1 MFVCSWYDLSIL
13 SAGSVPSP
21 KSVASWVLCRGL
33 GKTLDEMTVTIP
45 HDLYV
50 FGSQENS
57 VCDREWVES
66 LRAVLKEQ
74 TELDYKPVRDAT
86 TEQEFKKYHRNVN
99 LCCFWL
105 QIAVQ
110 TLWNIKIA
118 VLVKAEHENRI
129 SHVGMSSVKTGIA
142 NTLGN
147 NSSQYLVAV
156 LPAHASWPAI
166 VVLFC
171 FPSVTLKVFLYF
183 FFL

>member
-1 MFVCSWYDLSIL
+1 MFVCSWYDLSVL

-74 TELDYKPVRDAT
+74 TELDYKPVKKDAT
-86 TEQEFKKYHRNVN
+86 KQE
-99 LCCFWL
+99 L
-105 QIAVQ
+105 
-110 TLWNIKIA
+110 
-118 VLVKAEHENRI
+118 EE
-129 SHVGMSSVKTGIA
+129 
-142 NTLGN
+142 
-147 NSSQYLVAV
+147 
-156 LPAHASWPAI
+156 
-166 VVLFC
+166 
-171 FPSVTLKVFLYF
+171 
-183 FFL
+183 

>member
-1 MFVCSWYDLSIL
+1 M
-13 SAGSVPSP
+13 PSP

-66 LRAVLKEQ
+66 LRAMLKEQ
-74 TELDYKPVRDAT
+74 TELDYKPVRKTAWNKDLKWTRHYAT
-86 TEQEFKKYHRNVN
+86 SSQSLLTLFLLSLRSPQRRNIQGDMFEKVENWIWKKTHIHTHTEIQMIGSSLSFV
-99 LCCFWL
+99 CCM

-118 VLVKAEHENRI
+118 VLVKPEHENRI

-147 NSSQYLVAV
+147 N
-156 LPAHASWPAI
+156 
-166 VVLFC
+166 C
-171 FPSVTLKVFLYF
+171 T
-183 FFL
+183 